1 MKKLKHSGT
10 KIYKQPDT
18 TDMPKIEEPDT
29 TDVPDL
35 ESE

>member
-1 MKKLKHSGT
+1 MEQRSD
-10 KIYKQPDT
+10 KQPDT
-18 TDMPKIEEPDT
+18 KDMPKIEEPDT